1 MTATDPVRALPG
13 AGVASPEGTSTQGT
27 STQDTST
34 EEKQW

>member
-13 AGVASPEGTSTQGT
+13 AGVASPEGA